1 MINQELLNYIKINL
15 ERGYSEEQLRATLL
29 KHGYNPEDVE
39 EAFRLVKSE
48 YQAQAARL
56 EEKKAEEK
64 HKEEKKPE
72 AKPEEKPKK
81 EKKKPKGEKKRSWKV
96 FLIVAGI
103 VFVLLI
109 AVIWLVFFTT
119 YLEFLFEGYR
129 GSPNESL
136 YEELGE
142 ELEESL
148 SNQFLVT
155 QVICING
162 KINMFIQNVGIDSIK
177 KNEITI
183 KVDGADA
190 SGGLGNDIEFQKT
203 AIFSWNCGTGCSQ
216 GDHTINVKTNST
228 EETVNTVCS

>member
-1 MINQELLNYIKINL
+1 MITQQLLNYIKINL
-15 ERGYSEEQLRATLL
+15 ERGYSEEQLRDTLIR
-29 KHGYNPEDVE
+29 HGYKPEDVE
-39 EAFRLVKSE
+39 EAFRVVKSQ
-48 YQAQAARL
+48 YQSLARPEERKP
-56 EEKKAEEK
+56 EEKPR
-64 HKEEKKPE
+64 EEKKPE
-72 AKPEEKPKK
+72 ARPEKKP
-81 EKKKPKGEKKRSWKV
+81 EKKKKPEGEKKRSRKV

-103 VFVLLI
+103 VFVVLI
-109 AVIWLVFFTT
+109 ALIWLVFFTE
-119 YLEFLFEGYR
+119 YLEILFEGYT

-155 QVICING
+155 QTICING

-177 KNEITI
+177 KSEITI

-190 SGGLGNDIEFQKT
+190 SEGLENDIEFQKT
-203 AIFSWNCGTGCSQ
+203 VIFSWNCGTGCSQ

-228 EETVNTVCS
+228 EDTINTVCS